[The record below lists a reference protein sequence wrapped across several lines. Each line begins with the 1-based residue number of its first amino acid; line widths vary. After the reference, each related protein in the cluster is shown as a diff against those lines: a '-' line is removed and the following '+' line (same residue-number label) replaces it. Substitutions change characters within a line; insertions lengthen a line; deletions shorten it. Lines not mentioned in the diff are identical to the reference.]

1 MLGFEKPKFEKKDDE
16 FGIIDQSLNESQVKA
31 VKLALEAD
39 TIALIH
45 GPPGTGKSYTLIE
58 IIRQFVNQGKRILV
72 CGASNLA
79 VDNILERLIP
89 FKLPLTRLGHPAR
102 VLKNVHTSTL
112 EFQTAHSSSGAIV
125 KDVKQDIE
133 QQLAQL
139 KTGKIKGKQR
149 KEAWGNIKELR
160 KEYRKREQGVIKG
173 VVSQS
178 QIVLATCHGAGGKQL
193 LSQPDF
199 DICIIDESTQAL
211 EPSCWIPILKS
222 KKLILA
228 GDPLQLPPTIISR
241 NENLPKLEK
250 EKEKEKGCLLTPP
263 KTLERTLFER
273 LVKMYGNRIKCLLNT
288 QYRMNELIQNFPSS
302 TLYNDELKAFE
313 GVKSRSL
320 LDLPNISSFE
330 GDKDEELLSAP
341 LTFIDTD
348 GCDFFERVDNADG
361 SNVDDEGSKYN
372 ENECEVV
379 VKRVNELIENGVLSS
394 QIAIITPY
402 QAQVSHLS
410 ALLHEKY
417 PELEIGSVDGVQGRE
432 QEVVIMSLVR
442 SNDKVRSLLFLILLC
457 N

>member
-1 MLGFEKPKFEKKDDE
+1 M
-16 FGIIDQSLNESQVKA
+16 NESQVKA

-178 QIVLATCHGAGGKQL
+178 LIVLATCHGAGGKQL

-273 LVKMYGNRIKCLLNT
+273 LVRMYGNRIKCLLNT

-320 LDLPNISSFE
+320 LDLPNIS
-330 GDKDEELLSAP
+330 
-341 LTFIDTD
+341 
-348 GCDFFERVDNADG
+348 
-361 SNVDDEGSKYN
+361 
-372 ENECEVV
+372 
-379 VKRVNELIENGVLSS
+379 
-394 QIAIITPY
+394 
-402 QAQVSHLS
+402 
-410 ALLHEKY
+410 
-417 PELEIGSVDGVQGRE
+417 
-432 QEVVIMSLVR
+432 
-442 SNDKVRSLLFLILLC
+442 
-457 N
+457 